1 MKNLVRIRALL
12 KNISILLTLVIAKR
26 ALFWTS
32 FKVEEKSKM
41 VITL

>member
-12 KNISILLTLVIAKR
+12 KNISILLTLVVAKQ

-41 VITL
+41 GITL